1 MLKPNPPADRAP
13 PVETL
18 QMESARARARFPRR
32 VYRFRIMGMGLGML
46 PVAAVL
52 HEVSASW
59 PAWAICAFIGLAW
72 PHLALQL
79 ARRSAAPHHAEMRN
93 LLIDSGMAGLC
104 VALMQFN
111 LLPSVLILTL
121 ATVDKISTGI
131 PGLWLRSMPAILGGI
146 LLGGLF
152 TGFAFQPATSMTVIL
167 ASLPVLLIHTIA
179 VSLAGNALIAKIRH
193 KNRQLDE
200 LTRVDA
206 LTGLGT
212 RRHWQEHAAR
222 ALADHLER
230 GAPATL
236 MMLDIDNFKRA
247 NDQHG
252 HATGDEALRTVA
264 RVVLRHLGEHG
275 RAGRYGGDEFAVV
288 LAGTR
293 TAGARAVAERIRREV
308 ENVRLDGAPD
318 VACTVSIGIAEVGR
332 GHSTLEQWLEEA
344 DDSLYRA
351 KRAGR
356 NRVAGGAAETA

>member
-1 MLKPNPPADRAP
+1 MKPQRPGDRAP
-13 PVETL
+13 PSDPL
-18 QMESARARARFPRR
+18 HLDSARARARFPRR
-32 VYRFRIMGMGLGML
+32 VYRFRIIGMGLGML

-52 HEVSASW
+52 HETSAPLW
-59 PAWAICAFIGLAW
+59 AWTVCAFIGLLW

-79 ARRSAAPHHAEMRN
+79 ARRNPAPHRAEMRN
-93 LLIDSGMAGLC
+93 LLADSAMAGLC

-131 PGLWLRSMPAILGGI
+131 PRLWLWSLPAMFAGI
-146 LLGGLF
+146 LAGGLL
-152 TGFAFQPATSMTVIL
+152 TGFAFQPATSMPVIL

-179 VSLAGNALIAKIRH
+179 VSMAGNALIAKIRH

-212 RRHWQEHAAR
+212 RRHWQEYAAR
-222 ALADHLER
+222 ALADHHQH
-230 GAPATL
+230 GTPATL

-252 HATGDEALRTVA
+252 HATGDETLRAVA
-264 RVVLRHLGEHG
+264 RVVRRHLGEHG
-275 RAGRYGGDEFAVV
+275 RAGRYGGDEFAAV
-288 LAGTR
+288 LADTS
-293 TAGARAVAERIRREV
+293 AGAARAIAERIRRDV
-308 ENVRLDGAPD
+308 EAVRLAATPE
-318 VACTVSIGIAEVGR
+318 ARCTVSIGIAPVDST
-332 GHSTLEQWLEEA
+332 HSTLESWLEAA

-356 NRVAGGAAETA
+356 NRVEGGPAVE

>member
-1 MLKPNPPADRAP
+1 MLKPERPGPRAP
-13 PVETL
+13 TSNAL
-18 QMESARARARFPRR
+18 HLDSARARARFPRR

-52 HEVSASW
+52 HELSA
-59 PAWAICAFIGLAW
+59 PAVAWSICAFIGLAW

-79 ARRSAAPHHAEMRN
+79 ARRDAAPHRAEMRN
-93 LLIDSGMAGLC
+93 LLIDSGMAGVC

-111 LLPSVLILTL
+111 LLPSVLIITL

-131 PGLWLRSMPAILGGI
+131 PRLWLWSVPAMFAGI
-146 LLGGLF
+146 IAGGLL
-152 TGFAFQPATSMTVIL
+152 TGFAFQPATSMPVIL

-200 LTRVDA
+200 LTRIDA

-222 ALADHLER
+222 ALADHQQL
-230 GAPATL
+230 GTPATL

-252 HATGDEALRTVA
+252 HAIGDQALRAVA
-264 RVVLRHLGEHG
+264 RMVQRHLGEHG

-288 LAGTR
+288 LARNGA
-293 TAGARAVAERIRREV
+293 AGARAIAERIRRDV
-308 ENVRLDGAPD
+308 EAARLDGAPE
-318 VACTVSIGIAEVGR
+318 ARCTVSIGIAEVGR
-332 GHSTLEQWLEEA
+332 AHSTLEQWLEDA

-356 NRVAGGAAETA
+356 NRVEGVVAEMT